1 MSPKLLLATHNPGKI
16 VELEALLG
24 GLEVELVSLR
34 DLEIGE
40 KAAETGET
48 YHANAVLKARFYAE
62 RSGLPAL
69 ADDSGLEVDAL
80 GGAPGV
86 SSARY
91 LAEPGATDADRR
103 RFLLEQLAPHPRP
116 WTARFRCV
124 VAAAFPDGR
133 LLTGEGACE
142 GVIVSEERGAGG
154 FGYDPV
160 FELANGRTMAELG
173 EAEKNRVSHR
183 GRGVRDLLEK
193 HGSDFQK
200 DK

>member
-48 YHANAVLKARFYAE
+48 YRANAVLKARFYAE
-62 RSGLPAL
+62 RSRLPAL
-69 ADDSGLEVDAL
+69 ADDSGLEVDL
-80 GGAPGV
+80 LDGAPGV
-86 SSARY
+86 RSARY

-103 RFLLEQLAPHPRP
+103 RYLVNQLSAHPRP
-116 WTARFRCV
+116 WTARFRSA
-124 VAAAFPDGR
+124 VAVAFPDGR
-133 LLTGEGACE
+133 LLTGEGVCE
-142 GVIVSEERGAGG
+142 GEIVPEERGTGG
-154 FGYDPV
+154 FGYDPI
-160 FELANGRTMAELG
+160 FELANGQTMAELG
-173 EAEKNRVSHR
+173 EADKNRVSHR

-193 HGSDFQK
+193 HGNAF
-200 DK
+200 